1 MAMGIKMKNHGRHAS
16 SFRSKFAAGLLG
28 LMTLTGSHAATFTET
43 GTDTSTPII
52 FIHGYAMGNSSWD
65 GMVNMFVQDGYPAGN
80 LYRFGYSSLT
90 ISDKTAASQL
100 ATFINNVRSK
110 HGNKLVT
117 IIAHSNGGLV
127 TRWYRTQLGGAANMR
142 RFITLGTPHAG
153 TTSAYYCLSPACTEM
168 RPNSTFLKTLNG
180 LGCDV
185 SLWSSADDIIKPVT
199 SAQCGTS
206 LQTESVKHIPMTS
219 TPSIYQQI
227 RTQL

>member
-1 MAMGIKMKNHGRHAS
+1 MGKDLKMQNPRTLVASLRGRI
-16 SFRSKFAAGLLG
+16 AAALLG
-28 LMTLTGSHAATFTET
+28 LATIMTGHAATFTET

-65 GMVNMFVQDGYPAGN
+65 AMVNMFVRDGYPAGN
-80 LYRFGYSSLT
+80 LYRFGYASLT
-90 ISDKTAASQL
+90 ASDKTSASQL
-100 ATFINNVRSK
+100 ATFINNVRAR

-117 IIAHSNGGLV
+117 VIAHSNGGLV
-127 TRWYRTQLGGAANMR
+127 TRWYRTQLGGAANMK

-168 RPNSTFLKTLNG
+168 RPNSTFLKSMYG

-185 SLWSSADDIIKPVT
+185 SLWSAADEIINPVA

-206 LQTESVKHIPMTS
+206 IQTESVKHVPMVS
-219 TPSIYQQI
+219 TPSIYQLI
-227 RTQL
+227 RNQL

>member
-1 MAMGIKMKNHGRHAS
+1 MQNQRTIVS
-16 SFRSKFAAGLLG
+16 SFCLKIAAALLG
-28 LMTLTGSHAATFTET
+28 LTTALSSHAATFTET

-65 GMVNMFVQDGYPAGN
+65 SMVNMFVQDGYPAGN
-80 LYRFGYSSLT
+80 LYRFGYASLT
-90 ISDKTAASQL
+90 ASDKTSASQL
-100 ATFINNVRSK
+100 ATFINNVRTK

-117 IIAHSNGGLV
+117 VIAHSNGGLV
-127 TRWYRTQLGGAANMR
+127 TRWYHTQLGGAANMK

-185 SLWSSADDIIKPVT
+185 SLWSFADDVIKPVT

-206 LQTESVKHIPMTS
+206 IQTESVKHIPMTS
-219 TPSIYQQI
+219 APSIYQLI